1 MDSLSKIISLMNERG
16 IDNKTMAS
24 FLGLDRQ
31 VVTDWKARRS
41 KSYTKYIYQIA
52 TLLGVQVHE
61 LLDDVVELK
70 IPPSRSNTHPLA
82 QDGVHLA
89 PLFESVSAGFGAY
102 AADLAVDRVPIYVTK
117 AAEAAE
123 TICIRVSGDSMYPII
138 SDGDIVQVRKQDS
151 VISGSVAVVM
161 VEDEGYVKNV
171 YYEEGKWLELRSEN
185 DAYPPMR
192 FEGRDIDRVRVV
204 GFVTKVIKNVN
215 AHVDTAPDD
224 SKQRLDALLESM
236 DRSELEQFLA
246 LADAYIR
253 SKNKK

>member
-1 MDSLSKIISLMNERG
+1 MFWENFILQCSKKNMSPSAVCLDLGLSK
-16 IDNKTMAS
+16 TM
-24 FLGLDRQ
+24 
-31 VVTDWKARRS
+31 VTKWKNGACPRE
-41 KSYTKYIYQIA
+41 T
-52 TLLGVQVHE
+52 TLLKIANYFGVTPQD
-61 LLDDVVELK
+61 LLSDQPL
-70 IPPSRSNTHPLA
+70 PSRGDAVPL
-82 QDGVHLA
+82 DPSGVYMA

-123 TICIRVSGDSMYPII
+123 TICIRVSGDSMFPII
-138 SDGDIVQVRKQDS
+138 SNGDIVQVRKQDS

-161 VEDEGYVKNV
+161 VEDEGFVKNV

-185 DAYPPMR
+185 PNYPVMR

-224 SKQRLDALLESM
+224 SKQRLDALLDSM
-236 DRSELEQFLA
+236 DQSELEQFLA
-246 LADAYIR
+246 FADAYIR
-253 SKNKK
+253 AKKK

>member
-1 MDSLSKIISLMNERG
+1 MFWEKFY
-16 IDNKTMAS
+16 
-24 FLGLDRQ
+24 FLCEKNGLKPFQ
-31 VVTDWKARRS
+31 VVKQVGIAAGSITKWKNGAIPS
-41 KSYTKYIYQIA
+41 GASLQKLSDFF
-52 TLLGVQVHE
+52 GVPADYFINSSGEAVV
-61 LLDDVVELK
+61 LD
-70 IPPSRSNTHPLA
+70 PS
-82 QDGVHLA
+82 GVYMA
-89 PLFESVSAGFGAY
+89 PLYESVSAGFGAY

-123 TICIRVSGDSMYPII
+123 TICIRVSGDSMFPII
-138 SDGDIVQVRKQDS
+138 SNGDIVQVRKQDS

-161 VEDEGYVKNV
+161 VEDEGFVKNV

-224 SKQRLDALLESM
+224 SKQRLDALLDSM
-236 DRSELEQFLA
+236 DQSELEQFLA
-246 LADAYIR
+246 FADAYIR
-253 SKNKK
+253 AKKK